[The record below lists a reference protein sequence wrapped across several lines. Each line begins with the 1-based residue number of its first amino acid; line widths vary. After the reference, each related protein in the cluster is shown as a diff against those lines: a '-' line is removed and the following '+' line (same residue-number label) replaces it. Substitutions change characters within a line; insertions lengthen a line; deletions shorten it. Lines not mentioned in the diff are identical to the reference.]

1 MILLGATG
9 RSTYLLVLN
18 WDLRTTSLVLVGALL
33 LCAVVIALTAR
44 WRKRLKDDQ
53 LSASDQLAEFRSLYL
68 QGAISKEEFERLRAV
83 LGGEMRREMHVP
95 AKPSTADP
103 QAVRPEASP
112 ATQQAEEKPPAPQ
125 PPSEGVQTNDRGPP
139 PGEKDSA
146 GDATG

>member
-9 RSTYLLVLN
+9 RSTYLLALN
-18 WDLRTTSLVLVGALL
+18 WDLRTTSLILVGALL
-33 LCAVVIALTAR
+33 LCALVIALTAR
-44 WRKRLKDDQ
+44 WRKRLNDEQ

-95 AKPSTADP
+95 EKPSTAGS
-103 QAVRPEASP
+103 QAVRPEEP
-112 ATQQAEEKPPAPQ
+112 TPIPQAEEKPPAPQ
-125 PPSEGVQTNDRGPP
+125 PHPEGVQTDDRGPR
-139 PGEKDSA
+139 PGEKNPT